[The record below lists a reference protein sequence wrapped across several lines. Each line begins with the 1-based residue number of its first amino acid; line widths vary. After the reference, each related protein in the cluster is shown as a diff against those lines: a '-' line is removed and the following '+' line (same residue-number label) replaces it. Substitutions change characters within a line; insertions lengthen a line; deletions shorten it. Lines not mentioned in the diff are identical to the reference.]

1 MTAMGDGPL
10 RVVIADDQR
19 VVRDG
24 LVTILGAM
32 DGVQVVGA
40 AEDGAQAV
48 TLATEHD
55 ADVVLMD
62 LRMPGTDGVEATRT
76 LRATRPGTAVVVLTT
91 YTDDE
96 SILAALQAG
105 AAGYLTKNAGTDDI
119 RRALEAAVSG
129 QAVLDGAAAARL
141 VLAAGREPASGS
153 AGAGGSPGAAGSAG
167 AGGSFGAG
175 GLPGARPD
183 GLTEREGEVLALIAQ
198 GLSNAEIASQLFVS
212 RSTVKT
218 HINQIFA
225 KTGSRDRAQAIIYA
239 NSHGITPPNP

>member
-1 MTAMGDGPL
+1 MTGAPI

-40 AEDGAQAV
+40 AQDGAEAV
-48 TLATEHD
+48 ALAGQQD
-55 ADVVLMD
+55 AAVVLMD
-62 LRMPGTDGVEATRT
+62 LRMPTMDGVEATRAV
-76 LRATRPGTAVVVLTT
+76 RASRPATAVVVLTT

-105 AAGYLTKNAGTDDI
+105 AAGYLTKNAGRDDI
-119 RRALEAAVSG
+119 RRALEAAVAG
-129 QAVLDGAAAARL
+129 QSVLDPVAAARL
-141 VLAAGREPASGS
+141 VEAAGREPAATGPGGS
-153 AGAGGSPGAAGSAG
+153 ALAGTGP
-167 AGGSFGAG
+167 G
-175 GLPGARPD
+175 GLAPGGTAPGLPD

-198 GLSNAEIASQLFVS
+198 GLSNGEIASQLFVS

-225 KTGSRDRAQAIIYA
+225 KTNSRDRPQAIVYA
-239 NSHGITPPNP
+239 QQHGLGPAG